1 MQCFWNKC
9 KASKFQHRKKSA
21 FNAMFTALLHWYM
34 RSDNGKFRVIFTYV
48 SYLWVWSHLQSTD
61 RFTMSSLQ
69 LKLLGWQL
77 QANHK
82 RFVSFFC
89 KSTPLD
95 TSDAEPSNLC
105 NIILDTHGR
114 NHWMRVGLTIGVTFF
129 QRLVLFQQIGPSE
142 VGQFHRVSRC
152 LSWKKKPTLKLAIVS
167 TYTFAVGE
175 WRKELHHQSK
185 LKIGPIIAIKCDQ
198 TGGWVDR
205 PPHRHPTI
213 PKFKSMSRD

>member
-1 MQCFWNKC
+1 MYHIYESDRIYNQPTASQCPACN
-9 KASKFQHRKKSA
+9 
-21 FNAMFTALLHWYM
+21 
-34 RSDNGKFRVIFTYV
+34 
-48 SYLWVWSHLQSTD
+48 WSFLVGSCRQIT
-61 RFTMSSLQ
+61 
-69 LKLLGWQL
+69 
-77 QANHK
+77 K
-82 RFVSFFC
+82 RCVSFFC

-105 NIILDTHGR
+105 NIFLDTLGR

-167 TYTFAVGE
+167 TYTVAVGE
-175 WRKELHHQSK
+175 SRKELQHQSK
-185 LKIGPIIAIKCDQ
+185 LKFWPIIPIKCDQ

-213 PKFKSMSRD
+213 PSSSRCQGTSRMFSGLMSLWMTWREQKWFLWSQRKLYG